1 MSNFVG
7 MLQIIILFITAT
19 LGFISLAS
27 ICGKHNQNSKSL
39 VNKFLIIII
48 AYQAIRFTVFANFLT
63 SSNLNIIFFCQTI
76 DFIGIALIPCFYFYF
91 ENIVYEN
98 KFKTVNIIHF
108 IAPAFFIFIY
118 LISRFVSLDIQNS
131 LKKFFIIGGMTV
143 CYTYTYLGFQLLKK
157 NVWNRKSEVKAV
169 QNQNMLINKWTK
181 FLIFNFILLI
191 HIRFIAIIISNTF
204 NYNFHHIPIS
214 ALIWNIIFVKI
225 LLSPEIFYGYNFLNK
240 AIESASNKVILNKV
254 WNLEGLVKPITNDKD
269 KKMEETV
276 ALRLNEIVN
285 KIEDLSFNSTA
296 FRNPELGFKNIA
308 FEIKIPISHV
318 IHVFRFHCNESFTDY
333 KKIVRI
339 NDATKLLENGFL
351 YDKTIESLAQT
362 VGFSSYITFYNAF
375 KSITGVTTQDY
386 MKRF

>member
-1 MSNFVG
+1 LFNFVG
-7 MLQIIILFITAT
+7 MLEIITLSITAS

-48 AYQAIRFTVFANFLT
+48 GYQAIRFVVFANLFT
-63 SSNLNIIFFCQTI
+63 SSNPNIIIFCQTI

-98 KFKTVNIIHF
+98 KFKVVNLIHF
-108 IAPAFFIFIY
+108 IVPAFFIFIY
-118 LISRFVSLDIQNS
+118 LLSRFVSPDIQSS
-131 LKKFFIIGGMTV
+131 LKKIFIIGGMTL
-143 CYTYTYLGFQLLKK
+143 CYIYTYLGFQLLRK
-157 NVWNRKSEVKAV
+157 NVWNRKSEIISV
-169 QNQNMLINKWTK
+169 QNQNKLINEWTK
-181 FLIFNFILLI
+181 FLFFNFILLI

-214 ALIWNIIFVKI
+214 GLIWNIIFVKI
-225 LLSPEIFYGYNFLNK
+225 LLTPEIFYGYNFLNK
-240 AIESASNKVILNKV
+240 VIENASHKVILNKV

-276 ALRLNEIVN
+276 ALRLVEIVN
-285 KIEDLSFNSTA
+285 KIEELSFNSTA
-296 FRNPELGFKNIA
+296 FRNPELGIKDIA

-318 IHVFRFHCNESFTDY
+318 IHVFRFHCKESFTDY

-351 YDKTIESLAQT
+351 YDKTIDSLAQE

-375 KSITGVTTQDY
+375 KSITGVTTQEY
-386 MKRF
+386 VKRC